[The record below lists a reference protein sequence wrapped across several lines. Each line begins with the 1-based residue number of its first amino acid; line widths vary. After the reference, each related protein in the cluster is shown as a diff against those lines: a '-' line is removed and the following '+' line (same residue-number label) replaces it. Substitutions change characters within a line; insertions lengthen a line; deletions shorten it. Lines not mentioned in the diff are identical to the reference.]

1 MGVLAVLDR
10 HHLAGDA
17 RLDEVHRDV
26 GEGRRDQRVERIG
39 LAAAEVV
46 GELGGE
52 RLDPRPLAQ
61 LERQGLADIG
71 LVPVAE
77 RVGAPDVGHLG
88 ALPDRALG
96 RDDEGVVARV
106 RGVVGLEQGGQRV
119 EVVRR
124 LGDDAARRGHVCR
137 VQRREPGVPPED
149 PEDADPLVAA
159 ERRALPVDRLLGAGD
174 RGREADAVLGP
185 LDVVVHRLGDGH
197 ERHAGVH
204 QHLRVRQ
211 RVVAADGHQDVD
223 AERGDVVED
232 ERRQVVEVVADR
244 VACAAA
250 ARPSTAAARPRAS
263 CAGSSARCAGRCR
276 RSARSSGC

>member
-10 HHLAGDA
+10 HHLPRDA
-17 RLDEVHRDV
+17 RFDEIHRDV
-26 GEGRRDQRVERIG
+26 REGGRDERVERIG

-71 LVPVAE
+71 LVPVSE

-88 ALPDRALG
+88 TLPDRTLG
-96 RDDEGVVARV
+96 RDHEGVVARV
-106 RGVVGLEQGGQRV
+106 RGVVGLEQGGQSV
-119 EVVRR
+119 EVVGHLR
-124 LGDDAARRGHVCR
+124 DDAARRGHVGR

-149 PEDADPLVAA
+149 PEDADPLVAS
-159 ERRALPVDRLLGAGD
+159 ERRPLPVDRFLGSGD

-185 LDVVVHRLGDGH
+185 LHVVVHRLGDGH

-204 QHLRVRQ
+204 QHLRIRQ
-211 RVVAADGHQDVD
+211 AC
-223 AERGDVVED
+223 
-232 ERRQVVEVVADR
+232 RRR
-244 VACAAA
+244 RWSP
-250 ARPSTAAARPRAS
+250 AR
-263 CAGSSARCAGRCR
+263 RCR
-276 RSARSSGC
+276 GR